1 VKGGKIRKIG
11 KSLSDTTPSPCPAYK
26 RLSNVPGEG
35 ETAPTIDRDN
45 RQNIIAKG
53 MFGISS
59 GSDAHTLSR
68 DGMRKKIPA
77 GTAVVA

>member
-1 VKGGKIRKIG
+1 MDGKIRKIG
-11 KSLSDTTPSPCPAYK
+11 KSLSDTTPSPCPAYR
-26 RLSNVPGEG
+26 RLSNTPREG
-35 ETAPTIDRDN
+35 GTEPTIDRN
-45 RQNIIAKG
+45 RHNIIAKG

-77 GTAVVA
+77 GTELVA